1 MPLDPY
7 LATLLPGLSPLPD
20 PLDFA
25 SFRALDRVD
34 SDAMFAEVG
43 EPGPE
48 VRERRLVTVPVAGGA
63 IEALVY
69 VPPGPGPHPAHLF
82 VHGGGWGLGSIHHAV
97 VDATCR
103 ERCVGAGC
111 VVVSVGYR
119 KAPEHRFPVP
129 LEDAF
134 AALRW
139 LADQAEALGVRR
151 DLVTIGGQSAG
162 GNLAAAVALKAR
174 DEGGPAIAFQLL
186 EIPALDLT
194 FAGASVATYAT
205 GYGLTARG
213 MEQFR
218 DAYVR
223 GPDDLTHPYASP
235 LLAPDLTGLPPAHVM
250 VAEFDV
256 LRDEGEAYV
265 RRLNDAGVPAT
276 LAMHA
281 GHIHGSGSYTAVM
294 ASARAW
300 RDEVIDTLR
309 AADERLDP
317 ADRNPPDLAR

>member
-1 MPLDPY
+1 
-7 LATLLPGLSPLPD
+7 
-20 PLDFA
+20 
-25 SFRALDRVD
+25 
-34 SDAMFAEVG
+34 MFAEIG
-43 EPGPE
+43 EPGPR
-48 VRERRLVTVPVAGGA
+48 VRERRLVDVPVPGGT

-69 VPPGPGPHPAHLF
+69 VPPGAGPHPAHVF
-82 VHGGGWGLGSIHHAV
+82 VHGGGWGLGSIHHAI

-103 ERCVGAGC
+103 ERCVGASC

-119 KAPEHRFPVP
+119 KAPEHAFPVP
-129 LEDAF
+129 LDDAF
-134 AALRW
+134 AAVRW
-139 LADQAEALGVRR
+139 VVDHAETLDVRR

-162 GNLAAAVALKAR
+162 GNLAAAVALRAR

-194 FAGASVATYAT
+194 FAHPSVATYAT
-205 GYGLTARG
+205 GFGLTARD

-223 GPDDLTHPYASP
+223 VADDTTHPYASP
-235 LLAPDLTGLPPAHVM
+235 LLAPDLAGLPPAHVM
-250 VAEFDV
+250 VAEYDV
-256 LRDEGEAYV
+256 LRDEGEAYAH
-265 RRLNDAGVPAT
+265 RLNAAGVPAT

-300 RDEVIDTLR
+300 RDEVVATLR
-309 AADERLDP
+309 AVHDGRRSDP
-317 ADRNPPDLAR
+317 APTVAVPVP

>member
-7 LATLLPGLSPLPD
+7 LAALLPGLTPLPD

-25 SFRALDRVD
+25 AFRPLDLER
-34 SDAMFAEVG
+34 SNAMFAEIG
-43 EPGPE
+43 EPGPD
-48 VRERRLVTVPVAGGA
+48 VHERRLVAVPVPGGS

-82 VHGGGWGLGSIHHAV
+82 VHGGGWGLGSIHHAI

-111 VVVSVGYR
+111 VVLSVGYR
-119 KAPEHRFPVP
+119 KAPEHPFPVP
-129 LEDAF
+129 LDDAY

-139 LADQAEALGVRR
+139 LVEHAEALGVRR
-151 DLVTIGGQSAG
+151 DFVTIGGQSAG

-174 DEGGPAIAFQLL
+174 DEGGPSLAFQLL

-194 FAGASVATYAT
+194 FAGASVVTYAT
-205 GYGLTARG
+205 GYGLTARA

-223 GPDDLTHPYASP
+223 TPGDATHPYASP
-235 LLAPDLTGLPPAHVM
+235 LLAPDLAGLPPAHVM

-256 LRDEGEAYV
+256 LRDEGEAYA
-265 RRLNDAGVPAT
+265 RRLNEAGVPAT
-276 LAMHA
+276 LQVHA

-300 RDEVIDTLR
+300 RDEVIEVLR
-309 AADERLDP
+309 AVHAGRTV
-317 ADRNPPDLAR
+317 AIRS

>member
-1 MPLDPY
+1 
-7 LATLLPGLSPLPD
+7 
-20 PLDFA
+20 
-25 SFRALDRVD
+25 
-34 SDAMFAEVG
+34 MFAEIG

-48 VRERRLVTVPVAGGA
+48 VLERRLVALPVPGGT

-82 VHGGGWGLGSIHHAV
+82 VHGGGWGLGSIHHAI

-111 VVVSVGYR
+111 VVASVGYR
-119 KAPEHRFPVP
+119 KAPEHKFPVP
-129 LEDAF
+129 LDDAF

-139 LADQAEALGVRR
+139 LVEHADALDVRR

-174 DEGGPAIAFQLL
+174 DEGGPALAFQLL

-194 FAGASVATYAT
+194 FSGGSVAAYAT
-205 GYGLTARG
+205 GYGLTARA

-223 GPDDLTHPYASP
+223 GPEDVTHPYASP

-256 LRDEGEAYV
+256 LRDEGEAYA
-265 RRLNDAGVPAT
+265 RRLIEAGVPAT

-281 GHIHGSGSYTAVM
+281 GHVHGSGSYTAVM
-294 ASARAW
+294 ASARLW
-300 RDEVIDTLR
+300 RDELIATLR
-309 AADERLDP
+309 AVHDAR
-317 ADRNPPDLAR
+317 DRARPGTPDAAR

>member
-7 LATLLPGLSPLPD
+7 LAALLPGLEPLPD

-25 SFRALDRVD
+25 AFRSLDRAR
-34 SDAMFAEVG
+34 SDAMFAEIG

-48 VRERRLVTVPVAGGA
+48 VRERRLVAVPVPGGT

-69 VPPGPGPHPAHLF
+69 VPPDAGPSPAHLF
-82 VHGGGWGLGSIHHAV
+82 VHGGGWGLGSIHHAI

-119 KAPEHRFPVP
+119 KAPEHKFPVP
-129 LEDAF
+129 LDDVF

-139 LADQAEALGVRR
+139 LVEHAEALGVRR
-151 DLVTIGGQSAG
+151 DVITVGGQSAG

-205 GYGLTARG
+205 GFGLTARA

-218 DAYVR
+218 DAFLQD
-223 GPDDLTHPYASP
+223 GDDVAHPYASP
-235 LLAPDLTGLPPAHVM
+235 LHASDLSGLPAAHVM
-250 VAEFDV
+250 TAEYDV
-256 LRDEGEAYV
+256 LRDEGAAYARKLEA
-265 RRLNDAGVPAT
+265 AGVPVT
-276 LAMHA
+276 YAMHA

-300 RDEVIDTLR
+300 RAEVVAVLQAVHEGHGIVMSTS
-309 AADERLDP
+309 AP
-317 ADRNPPDLAR
+317 AM